1 MLYLWISHKLIA
13 SDMIIL
19 FTTGNILSFK
29 EQSTLSL
36 ATSALKDIQ
45 VTMNHNVL
53 HYFKLLIQKYLVVII
68 IWKKNS

>member
-1 MLYLWISHKLIA
+1 
-13 SDMIIL
+13 MIIL

-45 VTMNHNVL
+45 VTMNHNAL

>member
-13 SDMIIL
+13 SNMIIL

-45 VTMNHNVL
+45 VTMNHNAL